1 MCLSIPKQFNH
12 SINIDNMKKFMMA
25 AVMAL
30 CVASFARG
38 QENALGLRFTGGT
51 EVSYQRTLSEFNRLE
66 FDLGWAWNTSALS
79 GFYQWDYHI
88 TNGLKWYIGPGASLG
103 FYSKNSVSGTSIGV
117 GGIIGL
123 EYNFDIPIQVSLD
136 WRPIIN
142 FGTYDSQ
149 FGSTNVGLGI
159 RYRF

>member
-1 MCLSIPKQFNH
+1 
-12 SINIDNMKKFMMA
+12 MKKIISIFMIS
-25 AVMAL
+25 L
-30 CVASFARG
+30 CTIPFAFG
-38 QENALGLRFTGGT
+38 QNNALGLRFTGGT
-51 EVSYQRTLSEFNRLE
+51 EVSYQRELSSYNRLE
-66 FDLGWAWNTSALS
+66 FDLGWTWNTSALS

-103 FYSKNSVSGTSIGV
+103 IYSKDNHSGADIGV
-117 GGIIGL
+117 GGIVGM
-123 EYNFDIPIQVSLD
+123 EYNFDIPLQVSLD

-149 FGSTNVGLGI
+149 FGSTNVGLSV